1 MCEPKC
7 TRRTLRKSPDWVRA
21 NIASIRVGRIAE
33 VRDVSAVVLWLMSEE
48 ASYVTGSIVDISGG
62 RVTQ

>member
-1 MCEPKC
+1 MYEED
-7 TRRTLRKSPDWVRA
+7 LRQSPDWVRA
-21 NIASIRVGRIAE
+21 NIASIPVGRIAE